1 MGMTRRNLLSSGAI
15 GAVAYSLG
23 ISTERL
29 TDSTGE
35 QELPELPSGIPLMRV
50 VGEQGQRVD
59 NRLSELIEI
68 DGSES
73 SLYLS
78 NNNQAIAPQIKIVPK
93 KSDEFDVTFQTV
105 FTYVPKYVDGREV
118 TNDEVFEAAK
128 NFKNNTNHHL
138 FESVLTDNG
147 NYGTH
152 NQDYSNGRSKT
163 MDARL
168 NLNSEDPY
176 VLLGLSLVQKSKV

>member
-50 VGEQGQRVD
+50 VGEQGQRAD

-93 KSDEFDVTFQTV
+93 KSQMNLKLLFKLYLLMFQSMLMV
-105 FTYVPKYVDGREV
+105 GK
-118 TNDEVFEAAK
+118 
-128 NFKNNTNHHL
+128 
-138 FESVLTDNG
+138 
-147 NYGTH
+147 
-152 NQDYSNGRSKT
+152 
-163 MDARL
+163 
-168 NLNSEDPY
+168 
-176 VLLGLSLVQKSKV
+176 